1 MVLPPIVRHL
11 LVGCRNQVTTWPC
24 GKIADDRRFEIGF
37 WFHGWTLSNL
47 GLGVK
52 IIPHAEWPN
61 ARHEPLPEAG
71 AERTL
76 QAVGSMP
83 LLDALTAPQ
92 SDNGQESRRL
102 TD

>member
-52 IIPHAEWPN
+52 IVPHAEWPN
-61 ARHEPLPEAG
+61 AGAQARLEA
-71 AERTL
+71 AARDE
-76 QAVGSMP
+76 
-83 LLDALTAPQ
+83 
-92 SDNGQESRRL
+92 RRL
-102 TD
+102 EGVACSAWLGGGWPDLGYGRR